1 MNEWEEDL
9 KEGNKL
15 LHYTNAKGLQKM
27 LEGDK
32 DGKQFIKARNYDYSL
47 NKNDDAE
54 VAFVRKS
61 ASPVK
66 KTNKKYNETYMTDKM
81 RRITDKDVEVEIIVK
96 TDELKNSVRGIK
108 QTKIAEYVI
117 KALINIKNYFNKIV
131 ELLQD
136 KPVAQH
142 YIFTKFWNFSIYNKN
157 EKKFI
162 EDYFKIR
169 KPLQTYAHDLLL
181 KGEEDKASKLNDL
194 NNSLYFS
201 ISLYEKYTKQREGE
215 ERVNKNV
222 PLNSKYLQIRLL
234 ASILSSTYKND
245 EYLRTLIKKNSNLFI
260 KDKTYDS
267 YMGSLRENTYLKRV
281 ILTT

>member
-15 LHYTNAKGLQKM
+15 LHYTDAKGLQKM

-32 DGKQFIKARNYDYSL
+32 DGKQFIKAKNYDYSL
-47 NKNDDAE
+47 DKNDDAE
-54 VAFVRKS
+54 VAFIRKS

-66 KTNKKYNETYMTDKM
+66 RTNKKYDETYMTDRM
-81 RRITDKDVEVEIIVK
+81 RQITDKDVEVEIIVK

-117 KALINIKNYFNKIV
+117 RALISMKNYFNKVV
-131 ELLQD
+131 ELLKN
-136 KPVAQH
+136 KPVAQR
-142 YIFTKFWNFSIYNKN
+142 YIFTKFWNSSIYNKN
-157 EKKFI
+157 EQKFI
-162 EDYFKIR
+162 EDYYKIR

-181 KGEEDKASKLNDL
+181 KGDAQTSTKLNDL
-194 NNSLYFS
+194 NHSLYFA

-234 ASILSSTYKND
+234 ASILTSKYKND

-260 KDKTYDS
+260 KNETYDT
-267 YMGSLRENTYLKRV
+267 YMGNLKENTYLKRV